1 MAVQGVA
8 LRVPSSRW
16 DLGVLVHVGSVCSAC
31 EGPRAGDT
39 ASSAG
44 PSSPQLPL
52 PGGGE
57 EKSGKKPKKTNIK
70 KSKHV
75 ALHHC
80 PGFPLRA
87 ALNSSCSRYR

>member
-44 PSSPQLPL
+44 PSPPSCLCL
-52 PGGGE
+52 GGVR
-57 EKSGKKPKKTNIK
+57 KNQVKNQKKTTS
-70 KSKHV
+70 KSPSTWLCITAPASLCV
-75 ALHHC
+75 RL
-80 PGFPLRA
+80 
-87 ALNSSCSRYR
+87 